1 MIERLRAGCRRTAP
15 SRALS
20 SLTLIATMLLLTA
33 LACGGQGNSS
43 LEPDRDQERA
53 SGQARTPASAGMTT
67 PTTQERGDQPATVPS
82 PDIQPTAATSR
93 AYSQGSATR
102 VPTSQDTGATPNPTA
117 ETESTTPVQSA
128 GLYHLSQ
135 AARVA
140 NFGKRN
146 KAVIYHATNAIAAN
160 PGLTDAYL
168 LRAYSYNLLRQFD
181 LALQDLDR
189 AIELGPIEYSEE
201 PPYVSDAVRRLESRF
216 GNADGMGH
224 AQSLRGY
231 ALTRLGRHDEALEA
245 LEALKALDPTNRT
258 NGALLTLVHYNMGN
272 YEKAN
277 EQEACCFE
285 LFDIQTTTEVLETLK
300 GLDLD
305 IKLSPANGRF
315 LMERALAHYTMGEY
329 QKFLDDHDRAVSF
342 GETPLILEPRRA
354 FYRLGKYELIHQ
366 LADERVKIYEQ
377 QRKDSTSW
385 LQLRARGNLG
395 LGRLEA
401 AEQDLQQAVDQLRAN
416 KEQVDSFDSN
426 IVRTTLSLSLVRVA
440 QGKQPQTLDE
450 LDAFCGG
457 RLLMCRTP
465 IFQIMVHAEEL
476 LDFES
481 AQNPHLHLYRAG
493 MLCRDTQFFRSYG
506 KGYQTASR
514 SFTCEYPDYALYDF
528 EQVIALDPSVK
539 EAYAGRAVAYA
550 NIHGLDDPKTEEFY
564 QQALDI
570 DPNNI
575 PLYNHRSVVRASAQ
589 QYQGAIEDVSTLID
603 IDKEWAVNH
612 YFRRAGYHQKAG
624 DKALAEADYLMAL
637 ELGYDRS
644 AVREALL
651 HL

>member
-1 MIERLRAGCRRTAP
+1 M
-15 SRALS
+15 
-20 SLTLIATMLLLTA
+20 
-33 LACGGQGNSS
+33 
-43 LEPDRDQERA
+43 
-53 SGQARTPASAGMTT
+53 
-67 PTTQERGDQPATVPS
+67 
-82 PDIQPTAATSR
+82 
-93 AYSQGSATR
+93 
-102 VPTSQDTGATPNPTA
+102 
-117 ETESTTPVQSA
+117 
-128 GLYHLSQ
+128 
-135 AARVA
+135 
-140 NFGKRN
+140 
-146 KAVIYHATNAIAAN
+146 IYHATNAIAAN

-168 LRAYSYNLLRQFD
+168 LRAYSYNLLWQFD

-201 PPYVSDAVRRLESRF
+201 PPYVSDAVRRLEIRF

-285 LFDIQTTTEVLETLK
+285 LFDIQTPTEVLETLK

-305 IKLSPANGRF
+305 IKLDPANGRF

-342 GETPLILEPRRA
+342 GETPLLLEPWRTLDFGETRLNLEPGRA
-354 FYRLGKYELIHQ
+354 LDRLGKYELIHQ

-377 QRKDSTSW
+377 QQRKDSGFW
-385 LQLRARGNLG
+385 LDWRARGNLG

-401 AEQDLQQAVDQLRAN
+401 AEQDLQQAVDQLQAN
-416 KEQVDSFDSN
+416 KEQVDPFDRS
-426 IVRTTLSLSLVRVA
+426 IVRYTLSLSLVRVA

-450 LDAFCGG
+450 LDAFCGP
-457 RLLMCRTP
+457 RLMMCIRP
-465 IFQIMVHAEEL
+465 LFHIMVNAEDL

-481 AQNPHLHLYRAG
+481 AQNPHLYLYRAG
-493 MLCRDTQFFRSYG
+493 ILCRGTQFFRSYG
-506 KGYQTASR
+506 TSDQTASR
-514 SFTCEYPDYALYDF
+514 SFTCEYPHYALYDF

-575 PLYNHRSVVRASAQ
+575 PLHDHRSVARASAQ

-603 IDKEWAVNH
+603 IDKEWAANH